1 MYSGKRPGTSE
12 VSVNVVRVV
21 GYILKGLAVKA
32 SSGESQGGQG
42 GRSERRLLKKYAREK
57 REVNGWIPHLPARL
71 WCFALMCFKQLVAIL
86 CVLHRR
92 QARSSTNLKSNV
104 SRCQSPGPTL
114 ERGKQASNRGWRKG
128 TLPPG
133 VTTRAPCQP
142 PATPPPRKA
151 TGGDRRCPTFPIP

>member
-57 REVNGWIPHLPARL
+57 KGGERMDPPLAGA
-71 WCFALMCFKQLVAIL
+71 ALMFCLDVF
-86 CVLHRR
+86 
-92 QARSSTNLKSNV
+92 
-104 SRCQSPGPTL
+104 
-114 ERGKQASNRGWRKG
+114 
-128 TLPPG
+128 
-133 VTTRAPCQP
+133 
-142 PATPPPRKA
+142 
-151 TGGDRRCPTFPIP
+151 